1 MQPTKKHNSCLEGP
15 EPHSDMAEDYHIGHL
30 KKRGNTML
38 SYSCTNG
45 SRVEIE
51 RLQSADT
58 GFVKPSFATALNV
71 CSSPLAKPVQRG
83 RRCSASLRTV
93 VRSEGST
100 LYVQVHDSC
109 MLHNPTANPMTSNG

>member
-1 MQPTKKHNSCLEGP
+1 
-15 EPHSDMAEDYHIGHL
+15 
-30 KKRGNTML
+30 ML

-45 SRVEIE
+45 IRVEIE
-51 RLQSADT
+51 RLYSADT
-58 GFVKPSFATALNV
+58 GFVKPSFVTALNV

-109 MLHNPTANPMTSNG
+109 MLHNPTANQMTSNG